1 MGGME
6 NRSKDEITALI
17 LAAANSGST
26 KTEIMYE
33 AFLTYEKLTEYCAA
47 LLESGLIE
55 YQRGERTYKTTEKG
69 LFFLRNHR
77 ESACK
82 TARPT
87 SNSLHFEKVLI
98 VGLGQLGFPVA
109 KYVKERGFDTYGYD
123 ISTKA
128 MERAE
133 KIAGI
138 KKADASSF
146 SSSELN
152 DFDVY
157 IITVSTH
164 KPDDMFSPQIEGL
177 LSVVEKISRETKKN
191 EALVSIESTIPK
203 GTSKKVFEMLS
214 HRLHVVHAPHRWYAL
229 EENVHGINQLRVIG
243 GVCDCCLK
251 AGMQFYDGR
260 DSHSSYSS
268 SSSFLSLSSHSSS
281 SPQYHNNKSLG
292 IPMHPVTEIEIAEI
306 TKVVENADRYLQ
318 IAFAEELYL
327 YCQANNINFP
337 ELRDAVNTKWNV
349 DILEPREGIGGH
361 CLPKDTKMF
370 LQSSKSIR
378 SKILTSAMEVD
389 EHYRRSRRSRRVTN
403 NDDTNNI
410 NGTQLTTIED
420 TQKAGFYG
428 F

>member
-1 MGGME
+1 
-6 NRSKDEITALI
+6 
-17 LAAANSGST
+17 
-26 KTEIMYE
+26 
-33 AFLTYEKLTEYCAA
+33 
-47 LLESGLIE
+47 
-55 YQRGERTYKTTEKG
+55 
-69 LFFLRNHR
+69 
-77 ESACK
+77 
-82 TARPT
+82 
-87 SNSLHFEKVLI
+87 
-98 VGLGQLGFPVA
+98 
-109 KYVKERGFDTYGYD
+109 
-123 ISTKA
+123 
-128 MERAE
+128 
-133 KIAGI
+133 
-138 KKADASSF
+138 
-146 SSSELN
+146 
-152 DFDVY
+152 
-157 IITVSTH
+157 
-164 KPDDMFSPQIEGL
+164 
-177 LSVVEKISRETKKN
+177 
-191 EALVSIESTIPK
+191 
-203 GTSKKVFEMLS
+203 MLS

-292 IPMHPVTEIEIAEI
+292 IPMHPVTEIEITEI

-389 EHYRRSRRSRRVTN
+389 EHYRR
-403 NDDTNNI
+403 I
-410 NGTQLTTIED
+410 
-420 TQKAGFYG
+420 
-428 F
+428 